1 MVCSCR
7 NCAGA
12 TGDNPSPVK
21 KGYKKY
27 TCCQMLPEGGIIHT
41 LDGSE
46 RSEQINGSLLAQ
58 GAFLFFKRQETV
70 IMLPARL
77 TG

>member
-1 MVCSCR
+1 
-7 NCAGA
+7 
-12 TGDNPSPVK
+12 
-21 KGYKKY
+21 
-27 TCCQMLPEGGIIHT
+27 MLPEGGIIHT

-58 GAFLFFKRQETV
+58 GAFLFEKQETI
-70 IMLPARL
+70 IMFSAEL